1 MTSTSL
7 TSTSMT
13 AGRSGATEQNY
24 LNRVTIEHL
33 LYGVLLLAAGALR
46 FFALGVQPLT
56 SAEALNSWLAW
67 LAGRGLMASTGPAT
81 MLADMNAPS
90 SPLLF
95 ALHSLLFWV
104 GADSDAAARVI
115 PAIVGTVLVL
125 LPWFLRPYFGRTW
138 ALLAALLL
146 AVDPWLVAY
155 SRLADGLILSVF
167 CGLLTLI
174 GLVHFAAPVEQPAA
188 VTSAQRRW
196 LYVMAVSGGLLLVSG
211 VGAWNFVP
219 VLLFGW
225 LFFRPPHRVVE
236 SSVAPDIHAATT
248 EKMTANLTADAS
260 EADAAH
266 EMDEANTGT
275 EAPVTA
281 SEMID
286 DQHSASVKAKAAT
299 PLPNNTEIELPYEPM
314 QTPGV
319 ALLLFAAA
327 AVLGATGW
335 LWQPAGL
342 GYISTSLTDWIGQL
356 LHSGDAVYPLSW
368 LALRLLV
375 DQPLLMLFGPIGLIL
390 LWLDVIGGQNRPRRW
405 PQFLTVWLAW
415 GLLWGISAGRS
426 PLMLP
431 MLGVPLLFG
440 AAHLGAW
447 LLRRYADSR
456 QILQNAARAWT
467 PEATTRESVLL
478 AAALAILTVAGLFWL
493 LAFVNNQQLDVGIV
507 WITILILGV
516 AGVLI
521 VGFAIWTNQWQSIAI
536 LGLYIGVL
544 LLAATVSSCWQL
556 NQTDAPRQPE
566 GFFADIS
573 ADDVRNLADDI
584 GMLSSQRVGDPHE
597 IPLIVQMRAAP
608 DPVLAWYLRD
618 MRKLTWALAPA
629 AAASGA
635 QMPLVVSFAEDA
647 PAVLPGEGYA
657 GSHYQLHQNWLP
669 SVLMEQN
676 VERIEGQSWSERMAQ
691 AWSSKYR
698 PLLRW
703 MLFRKIGQDP
713 PVQRVVLWAAGY

>member
-1 MTSTSL
+1 
-7 TSTSMT
+7 
-13 AGRSGATEQNY
+13 
-24 LNRVTIEHL
+24 
-33 LYGVLLLAAGALR
+33 
-46 FFALGVQPLT
+46 
-56 SAEALNSWLAW
+56 
-67 LAGRGLMASTGPAT
+67 
-81 MLADMNAPS
+81 
-90 SPLLF
+90 
-95 ALHSLLFWV
+95 
-104 GADSDAAARVI
+104 
-115 PAIVGTVLVL
+115 
-125 LPWFLRPYFGRTW
+125 
-138 ALLAALLL
+138 
-146 AVDPWLVAY
+146 
-155 SRLADGLILSVF
+155 
-167 CGLLTLI
+167 
-174 GLVHFAAPVEQPAA
+174 
-188 VTSAQRRW
+188 
-196 LYVMAVSGGLLLVSG
+196 
-211 VGAWNFVP
+211 
-219 VLLFGW
+219 
-225 LFFRPPHRVVE
+225 
-236 SSVAPDIHAATT
+236 
-248 EKMTANLTADAS
+248 
-260 EADAAH
+260 
-266 EMDEANTGT
+266 
-275 EAPVTA
+275 
-281 SEMID
+281 
-286 DQHSASVKAKAAT
+286 
-299 PLPNNTEIELPYEPM
+299 
-314 QTPGV
+314 
-319 ALLLFAAA
+319 
-327 AVLGATGW
+327 
-335 LWQPAGL
+335 
-342 GYISTSLTDWIGQL
+342 
-356 LHSGDAVYPLSW
+356 
-368 LALRLLV
+368 
-375 DQPLLMLFGPIGLIL
+375 PIGLIL

-431 MLGVPLLFG
+431 MLGLPLLFG

-544 LLAATVSSCWQL
+544 LLAATVSSNWQL

-647 PAVLPGEGYA
+647 PAVLPAEGYA
-657 GSHYQLHQNWLP
+657 GSHYQLHLKWLP
-669 SVLMEQN
+669 SALMEQN
-676 VERIEGQSWSERMAQ
+676 GERVEGQSWSERTAQ